1 MTALTAAWQRA
12 LAAEQQ
18 AAFGYAL
25 LGPRLPAG
33 LQALALSCQNVHEDL
48 RDQTAATITALGVVP
63 VAPLGDYPGL
73 YPLAKWPGRLAA
85 HLEDE
90 CAAAWRYLYSVA
102 AASTA
107 SVSASVS
114 ARASAQRELTAS
126 AVRATQWAV
135 RSHSARPV
143 VAFPGI

>member
-1 MTALTAAWQRA
+1 VTALSAAWQRA
-12 LAAEQQ
+12 LATEQQ

-25 LGPRLPAG
+25 LGPRLPAR
-33 LQALALSCQNVHEDL
+33 LQPDALSCQTVHEDL
-48 RDQTAATITALGVVP
+48 RDQTASTITALGVVP

-73 YPLAKWPGRLAA
+73 YPLAKAPGRLAA

-90 CAAAWRYLYSVA
+90 CAAGWRYLYSVA
-102 AASTA
+102 AATTA
-107 SVSASVS
+107 AGA
-114 ARASAQRELTAS
+114 ARTTAQRELTAS

-135 RSHSARPV
+135 RSHSGRPV